1 MDYDAAQVTERPASS
16 RRANPWPAR
25 LASAGVVV
33 LALWLLATL
42 AAFADPILIPPAA
55 TPAPTPPEDADDL
68 ANFAMR
74 RQALT
79 RPRLRTYIVQDGDTA
94 SGIAARFGLDVDT
107 LRWSNPD
114 LEEKPDYLR
123 LGMKLVILPMRGAY
137 YQVRAGDTLDAL
149 ALRYGV
155 AITDIVE
162 YPLNGLKWGSPL
174 VAGAWLV
181 VPYGTKELSRPH
193 PNPAPGYDFA
203 WPIVGYVTQ
212 HYSAGHPALDI
223 GAPYGSAVYAAR
235 AGVVVYATW
244 AETGYGYMVL
254 VEHGGGYA
262 TVYSHLKGA
271 WVSAGQSVA
280 RGQLI
285 GEVGSTGNSTG
296 PHVHFEIRVNGVR
309 SNPLGFLPA
318 EP

>member
-1 MDYDAAQVTERPASS
+1 MDYDATHATERPASS
-16 RRANPWPAR
+16 RPANLWPWR
-25 LASAGVVV
+25 LAPAALIA
-33 LALWLLATL
+33 LAIWLLSAF
-42 AAFADPILIPPAA
+42 AALADPILIPPTPTT
-55 TPAPTPPEDADDL
+55 TPARPADVDDL
-68 ANFAMR
+68 ANLALR
-74 RQALT
+74 RQTMAI
-79 RPRLRTYIVQDGDTA
+79 PRLRTYVVQDGDTA
-94 SGIAARFGLDVDT
+94 SGIAERYGLDVDT

-114 LEEKPDYLR
+114 LEENPDYLR
-123 LGMKLVILPMRGAY
+123 LGMELLILPVRGVY
-137 YQVRAGDTLDAL
+137 HQVSAGDTIDAL
-149 ALRYGV
+149 ATRYGV
-155 AITDIVE
+155 AITDIVA
-162 YPLNGLKWGSPL
+162 YPLNALQGGDKLT
-174 VAGAWLV
+174 AGRWLV
-181 VPYGTKELSRPH
+181 VPFGSKETSRPH
-193 PNPAPGYDFA
+193 PDAAAGYDFA

-212 HYSAGHPALDI
+212 LYSAGHPAVDI

-254 VEHGGGYA
+254 VDHGGGYA

-296 PHVHFEIRVNGVR
+296 PHVHFEIRVGGVR
-309 SNPLGFLPA
+309 SNPIGFLPA